1 MSENTTKC
9 NHSGELI
16 KIELEIIKRHISQ
29 HKWFQH
35 IENED
40 EAIMDFVE
48 KYGWLMRECYCEY
61 VCPDRDKCDLDN
73 TMYFNDN
80 YTKRHNEI

>member
-1 MSENTTKC
+1 MSKNTTTC
-9 NHSGELI
+9 THSKELI
-16 KIELEIIKRHISQ
+16 KAELEIINRHLAQ

-35 IENED
+35 IENDD

-48 KYGWLMRECYCEY
+48 KYGWLMREFYCEY
-61 VCPDRDKCDLDN
+61 VCPDRDKCDLDS

-80 YTKRHNEI
+80 YVKKD